1 MAHPHSELSGPNALP
16 SSVSPVLVRHSR
28 NAAVISNELASESI
42 LVPICRGTV
51 DLDSVCKSNRKFH
64 VRQWGKISLNSFKTP
79 RSRNVVLFV
88 WRAALLG
95 TFALAAWFAPLAVAQ
110 GVVTQDGSIP
120 VPVDWSSRHV
130 LFTGGFTPKQAEK
143 TKKEPRAYAQWLLH
157 GGGPEGLGLVRR
169 RPMPPTRSRREMG
182 RDWAVSLGGGG
193 VAQGMSPAKYTFD
206 ANATPS
212 CTSDY
217 AVFPIN
223 TSTGN
228 TRANVIGTFS
238 AEPAT
243 GQTAAITI
251 TPTGGTAVTLT
262 LTSSATLNTGTNFA
276 VSTVVATNATNLAA
290 AINRNL
296 SNTAHDRVVAIASG
310 STVSVYALTP
320 GTGVTLTDATTLT
333 TFSWG
338 TVNAG
343 TNGSQANIV
352 AFNQLYSGSGSSLC
366 NLTNPEF
373 IFSYASGVG
382 PVATSPSLSL
392 DGTKIT
398 YVENDPN
405 IGAILHV
412 LTFGNGSTEYG
423 TSASCAT
430 NNNGGSSL
438 PTCATNP
445 VIPGSTSGSTAT
457 DFMLP
462 LGLVAANAT
471 TAVAGA
477 ADSFSSPFTFY
488 GYDTTYV
495 GDNNG
500 YLYSINPTYNG
511 TPGYAGGN
519 FPVQV
524 SAAPASASPTQVTAS
539 TTVVTVT
546 VTNTL
551 GIGELVTIAGVTANT
566 GNGCSTGDLSAI
578 NGTQT
583 VASASGTQFTFN
595 ATILSATT
603 GTGCTITGATVI
615 AGSNYLSSPVVD
627 VAGTQNIFV
636 GDSSANLYALTPR
649 GTAAA
654 PSISVGE
661 NVNGGIRD
669 SPIIDSTNSVGFV
682 TVACNTAAAG
692 EADALNAALIQF
704 KFTSSTLSS
713 VAVAALDTGA
723 NQNCTVA
730 GFPVYDPTPDD
741 RYYVLGISSAT
752 QANNGE
758 IIGAASG
765 TGGQQI
771 KEFQFASSAMQTTP
785 VAKPQIGTSNSVVSP
800 LTEFYN
806 SQVFIVTG
814 VTATTTVVTV
824 TAANTLAVNDMVT
837 LSGVAAN
844 GTACTMADVNVING
858 GLYTIVSASGTQ
870 FTFDATIP
878 SATTGTGCTV
888 AGAAATGGPDY
899 MFMGVNQNP
908 SAVYTFLLPSGVAT
922 TTATITA
929 TNTTDAVGGVSAI
942 VVDNDSTSGQTS
954 SIYFGTLAKSA
965 TVCGTTAAYCAIKLT
980 QAALQ

>member
-1 MAHPHSELSGPNALP
+1 MPWALP
-16 SSVSPVLVRHSR
+16 ASVGTVLVRHTPNATTISR
-28 NAAVISNELASESI
+28 NPAGESMVAPIGRAARNLTSSSGSSWKFSDKRHGALALNVFRTAI
-42 LVPICRGTV
+42 
-51 DLDSVCKSNRKFH
+51 DRK
-64 VRQWGKISLNSFKTP
+64 VASFA
-79 RSRNVVLFV
+79 
-88 WRAALLG
+88 WCAALLIAG
-95 TFALAAWFAPLAVAQ
+95 CFAPSALGQSVARP
-110 GVVTQDGSIP
+110 DGSVP
-120 VPVDWSSRHV
+120 VPLDWSAKHV
-130 LFTGGFTPKQAEK
+130 LFTGGFTAKQAEK
-143 TKKEPRAYAQWLLH
+143 MLKEPRVYAQWLLH
-157 GGGPEGLGLVRR
+157 GEGPEGSGLVHR
-169 RPMPPTRSRREMG
+169 RPMPPTRARREMG

-193 VAQGMSPAKYTFD
+193 VAQGMSPAKYTFN

-217 AVFPIN
+217 VVFPVN
-223 TSTGN
+223 ASTGN
-228 TRANVIGTFS
+228 ARANVIGTFS

-243 GQTAAITI
+243 NQTAAITI

-262 LTSSATLNTGTNFA
+262 LTSSAASNTGLNFE

-296 SNTAHDRVVAIASG
+296 SNTAVDRVVAIASG
-310 STVSVYALTP
+310 STVTVYALTP

-333 TFSWG
+333 NFSWG
-338 TVNAG
+338 TINAG
-343 TNGSQANIV
+343 ANGSQANIV

-412 LTFGNGSTEYG
+412 LTFGSGSTEYG
-423 TSASCAT
+423 STASCAT
-430 NNNGGSSL
+430 NNNGGTSL

-462 LGLVAANAT
+462 LGLVAANAA

-477 ADSFSSPFTFY
+477 ADSFSSPFTYY

-500 YLYSINPTYNG
+500 YLYSINPTFNG
-511 TPGYAGGN
+511 TPGYKGGQ

-546 VTNTL
+546 VTNAL
-551 GIGELVTIAGVTANT
+551 GIGEFVTIAGVTANT
-566 GNGCSTGDLSAI
+566 GNGCSAGDLTAI

-595 ATILSATT
+595 ATIPSAT
-603 GTGCTITGATVI
+603 TGCTITGATVT

-627 VAGTQNIFV
+627 VGGTQNIFV
-636 GDSSANLYALTPR
+636 GDSGANLYALTPT
-649 GTAAA
+649 GATAA
-654 PSISVGE
+654 PSLSVGTA
-661 NVNGGIRD
+661 VNGGIRD
-669 SPIIDSTNSVGFV
+669 SPIIDSTNAVGYVV
-682 TVACNTAAAG
+682 TACSANTVG
-692 EADALNAALIQF
+692 EADAQNAALIQF
-704 KFTSSTLSS
+704 KFTSSTMSS
-713 VAVAALDTGA
+713 VAVAGLDSNA

-730 GFPVYDPTPDD
+730 GYPVYDPTPDD
-741 RYYVLGISSAT
+741 RYYVLGIGNAT
-752 QANNGE
+752 EANNGE
-758 IIGAASG
+758 IIAAASG

-771 KEFQFASSAMQTTP
+771 KAFQFLSSAMQTTP
-785 VAKPQIGTSNSVVSP
+785 EAKPQIGTSSSVISP

-806 SQVFIVTG
+806 SQAFTVTG

-844 GTACTMADVNVING
+844 GTACTTADINVING

-870 FTFDATIP
+870 FTFDATILN
-878 SATTGTGCTV
+878 ATTGAGCIVTGAT
-888 AGAAATGGPDY
+888 ATGGPDY
-899 MFMGVNQNP
+899 LFLGVLQNP
-908 SAVYTFLLPSGVAT
+908 AEVYTFLLPAGAVSGT
-922 TTATITA
+922 TTA
-929 TNTTDAVGGVSAI
+929 TNTTDAVGGTSAI
-942 VVDNDSTSGQTS
+942 VVDNDSTGAQTS

-980 QAALQ
+980 QAGLQ